1 MKTDL
6 KQKEWLFS
14 VEGVHCVRCIRK
26 IQLLSKDFPEILKLK
41 VDIGHKSLK
50 TTTLESFSIEKFVKK
65 IESEGFGVKNIPLD
79 QKDAYKKSEAKKL
92 LARLGVAGAC
102 AGNIM
107 LLAAAEY
114 SGADLTEWSG
124 LFGWLGF
131 AFFLPVLVYSSMP
144 FYLNSYH
151 AVKNKKVSIDTP
163 IAIAIVGGGLLS
175 FYQLLQGN
183 TEVYFDSISMF
194 VFFLLGSRYF
204 IFKLQSKY
212 LSPVSLEDV
221 YSKKAVDKIID
232 GKRINVDLK
241 DVSRDDIIV
250 VEQNGYLP
258 VDGELYSE
266 SASVSDAFFSG
277 EFFPKE
283 KKKFDLLHAGSQ
295 NISKEILVKVSKAS
309 SETRLSSI
317 IDKLNI
323 SLNSKT
329 EMSTLADEGAH
340 YLTYAVLILSVL
352 CIGVFSFTDL
362 QEGVD
367 RVLALLVVACPCGL
381 AIATPLVQ
389 SLGVK
394 LALKKSLL
402 IKNASVFE
410 KMGKVDKVV
419 FDKTGTLTQGN
430 VEVLKWLPREPT
442 EKEKMIIY
450 NLERISEHPIARA
463 LIKSVGAHVLKGRF
477 EKHCEEIGK
486 GVSALYEGAHYELKS
501 IKIKDENSVAFYK
514 NGEESLRIVLGDEIS
529 KDSSCVIGNMKDV
542 GFTPFLLSGDQKFN
556 ALSVGTSLGIDTQ
569 NIYGE
574 MTPEQKVSFV
584 ENLKDGVLYVG
595 DGVNDSLAMS
605 KSLISVSMDSA
616 ADVAYKSS
624 DIHILSGGIQ
634 RIIYLVELSKRA
646 LSSIKW
652 IFGIS
657 LIYNISFAVI
667 ALLGFITP
675 LWAVLIMPISSIT
688 VTLFGFYM
696 MLEKKSEA
704 L

>member
-1 MKTDL
+1 MKNDL

-14 VEGVHCVRCIRK
+14 VDGVHCVRCIRK
-26 IQLLSKDFPEILKLK
+26 IQLLSKDFPEIIKLK

-50 TTTLESFSIEKFVKK
+50 TTAAESFRV
-65 IESEGFGVKNIPLD
+65 ESFISKVEAEGFGIKNIPLD
-79 QKDAYKKSEAKKL
+79 QKEAYKKSESKKL

-114 SGADLTEWSG
+114 SGADLTEWSN
-124 LFGWLGF
+124 LFGWMGF
-131 AFFLPVLVYSSMP
+131 ALFLPVLFYSSMP
-144 FYLNSYH
+144 FYLNSYY
-151 AVKNKKVSIDTP
+151 AIKNKKVSIDTP

-175 FYQLLQGN
+175 FYQLLQGS

-221 YSKKAVDKIID
+221 YSKKKVDRLVD
-232 GKRINVDLK
+232 GSRENVDLK
-241 DVSRDDIIV
+241 DVSKDDIIV

-283 KKKFDLLHAGSQ
+283 KKKFDLVHAGSQ
-295 NISKEILVKVSKAS
+295 NISKEILVKVLKPS

-340 YLTYAVLILSVL
+340 YLTYAVLLLSVICL
-352 CIGVFSFTDL
+352 GIFSFTDL
-362 QEGVD
+362 QEGID

-394 LALKKSLL
+394 LALKNSLL
-402 IKNASVFE
+402 VKNASVFE
-410 KMGKVDKVV
+410 KIGKVNKVI

-430 VEVLKWLPREPT
+430 VQALKWIPREPSA
-442 EKEKMIIY
+442 KEKMIIY
-450 NLERISEHPIARA
+450 NLERVSEHPIARA
-463 LIKSVGAHVLKGRF
+463 LIKSVGAHVLEGNF
-477 EKHCEEIGK
+477 ESHHEEIGK
-486 GVSALYEGAHYELKS
+486 GVSALYQGNKYEIKSLKGTG
-501 IKIKDENSVAFYK
+501 ENAVAFYK
-514 NGEESLRIVLGDEIS
+514 DGEESLRVILGDEIS
-529 KDSSCVIGNMKDV
+529 KGSSCVVESMKGV
-542 GFTPFLLSGDQKFN
+542 GLEPFLLSGDQKFN
-556 ALSVGTSLGIDTQ
+556 AFKVGQSLGMDTH

-574 MTPEQKVSFV
+574 MTPEQKVGFI

-624 DIHILSGGIQ
+624 DVHILSGGIQ

-652 IFGIS
+652 IFVIS
-657 LIYNISFAVI
+657 LVYNISFAVI

-688 VTLFGFYM
+688 ITLFGFYM